1 MDDIS
6 SLKALVTLQSVVIMD
21 MGRMLIRTAQPV
33 YGFNAGDLQAS
44 VANLEAHMQM
54 LVEATDIVAGVDGD
68 TE

>member
-1 MDDIS
+1 MDDIA

-33 YGFNAGDLQAS
+33 YGFNTGDLQAS